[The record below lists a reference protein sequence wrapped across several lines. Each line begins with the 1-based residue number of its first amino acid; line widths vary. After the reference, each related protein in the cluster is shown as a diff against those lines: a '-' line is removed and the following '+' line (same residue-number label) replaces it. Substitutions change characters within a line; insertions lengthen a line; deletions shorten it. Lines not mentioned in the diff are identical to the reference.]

1 MFAWVSVDR
10 FRLFHWQYCPA
21 PVSTDLCLCEWKCTL
36 MNALVHCQLAEC
48 RPWRHCCSV
57 TYTNMGMTRASFI
70 TISLSVLPS
79 SPYFSP
85 PSVLGHFYF
94 VPFTLIIHVFF
105 EYPFAS
111 FSLSVSFHTSLS
123 HLYFVHLSPCFLWFP
138 CLLFTMTSLP
148 FVFCFVFYLIRR
160 QIIIRLLLNN
170 LFVSLLWI
178 LYSTAYP

>member
-1 MFAWVSVDR
+1 MFALVSVDC

-21 PVSTDLCLCEWKCTL
+21 PVSTDLCLCVCVSGRCTL

-48 RPWRHCCSV
+48 RPWRHCRSV
-57 TYTNMGMTRASFI
+57 AFTNMGMTRASFI

-79 SPYFSP
+79 SPYFSL

-105 EYPFAS
+105 EHPRAS

-123 HLYFVHLSPCFLWFP
+123 HLYFCTLVPVFSLIP

-148 FVFCFVFYLIRR
+148 FFFCFVFYLILR

-170 LFVSLLWI
+170 LFVSLL
-178 LYSTAYP
+178 

>member
-1 MFAWVSVDR
+1 MSECRPFSSFPLAILPRSCLNWSV
-10 FRLFHWQYCPA
+10 F
-21 PVSTDLCLCEWKCTL
+21 VCLCEWKCTL
-36 MNALVHCQLAEC
+36 MNALMHCQLAEC

-123 HLYFVHLSPCFLWFP
+123 HLYFCTLVPVFSLISLFVIHYDVSAI
-138 CLLFTMTSLP
+138 CLLFCLLP
-148 FVFCFVFYLIRR
+148 HSEANHYKAF
-160 QIIIRLLLNN
+160 
-170 LFVSLLWI
+170 
-178 LYSTAYP
+178 TK